1 MGWRGFPAFRA
12 ESMCQIFINAD
23 PELYATRSRSI
34 RLHGVATSL
43 RLENLFWQ
51 VLGEIG
57 ERDGLSVPQLL
68 GRLYDELTI
77 SGRLD
82 ESTNFTSF
90 LRVSCLRYLQLQL
103 AGRIPADPR
112 VPIRDLDP
120 AWVLAAER
128 RPSA

>member
-1 MGWRGFPAFRA
+1 
-12 ESMCQIFINAD
+12 MCQIFINAD
-23 PELYATRSRSI
+23 PDLYATRSRSI

-51 VLGEIG
+51 VLAEIG
-57 ERDGLSVPQLL
+57 GRDGLSVPQLL
-68 GRLYDELTI
+68 GRLYDELDA

-82 ESTNFTSF
+82 DSTNFTSF

-103 AGRIPADPR
+103 TGRIPADLG
-112 VPIRDLDP
+112 VPIRHLDP

>member
-1 MGWRGFPAFRA
+1 
-12 ESMCQIFINAD
+12 MCQIFISAD
-23 PELYATRSRSI
+23 PDLYATRSRSI

-43 RLENLFWQ
+43 RLENLFWA
-51 VLGEIG
+51 VLEEIG
-57 ERDGLSVPQLL
+57 ERDALSVPQLVS
-68 GRLYDELTI
+68 RLYDELVT

-82 ESTNFTSF
+82 EHANFTSF